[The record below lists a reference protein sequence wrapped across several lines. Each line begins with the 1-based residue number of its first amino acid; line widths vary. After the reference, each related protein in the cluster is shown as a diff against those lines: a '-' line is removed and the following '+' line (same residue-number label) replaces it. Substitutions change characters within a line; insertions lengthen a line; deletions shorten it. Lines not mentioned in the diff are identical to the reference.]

1 MPIAL
6 ILFVAFQGRAQAL
19 PLSETIYMVPES
31 SVEIFLRDEV
41 FDTDRQSRRDTLGIG
56 FGATENFSLWI
67 QMSYLSQ
74 GAFKIRKSDIGD
86 MFIKGKFYIGDYA
99 KNQVHLGFLLDMR
112 FPLSKNAY
120 ASADWRNLALGK
132 YELRLGP
139 FARFDILDVAFVNVN
154 LFYTFREAN
163 GENFWGGFYIDIT
176 KKKTWEKFFGLNPAA
191 DDTFLSTGRLKN
203 DYITASMAW
212 NTNYIYPFVPYIE
225 FYGAFRVSRA
235 NIDTS
240 GVPIE
245 AARYNAFLMGA
256 GLRYFFMEAVYLGIY
271 TVQNP
276 LQRSQKDFIRGI
288 YGIELSVQL

>member
-6 ILFVAFQGRAQAL
+6 ILFVAFQGRALAL

-74 GAFKIRKSDIGD
+74 GAFRIKKSDIGD

-120 ASADWRNLALGK
+120 ASADWRNLSLGK

-139 FARFDILDVAFVNVN
+139 FARFDILDVAFINLN

-203 DYITASMAW
+203 DYMTVSMAW

-235 NIDTS
+235 GIDTS